1 MSDQGAIIITM
12 DVPASTARGAF
23 VSGAGTLSA
32 SLRAV
37 GCLVEG
43 TDASETKTA
52 VQIGGTALGLFGA
65 TITAGAI
72 LQADVDGNLI
82 AVVQT
87 GDTDLE
93 CAIALEGGV
102 DGELRRVKL
111 L

>member
-1 MSDQGAIIITM
+1 MADQGAIIITM

-32 SLRAV
+32 TLRGV

-52 VQIGGTALGLFGA
+52 VQIGGTALALFGA
-65 TITAGAI
+65 TITAGAG
-72 LQADVDGNLI
+72 LQSDATGALI
-82 AVVQT
+82 ADIT
-87 GDTDLE
+87 TTDLQ
-93 CAIALEGGV
+93 CAVALEDGV
-102 DGELRRVKL
+102 SGELRRVKL